1 MRCGKSEYQ
10 GINGLEGFDPI
21 QKVIKGKTEIKGL
34 LFLERAGKSVQG
46 GALAMQREFQKPG
59 LTQNGKRRVEE
70 GRVLARANT

>member
-34 LFLERAGKSVQG
+34 LFLERAGKRDRKSV
-46 GALAMQREFQKPG
+46 
-59 LTQNGKRRVEE
+59 V
-70 GRVLARANT
+70 